1 MVSIL
6 TCSLKPALRF
16 EPTHKE
22 GKNMQQPYLALI
34 TPVSVGGGG
43 GPTHP
48 IAPGGQPPGIWGGA
62 PSYPDQGLPPGFGG
76 GHPSQGLP
84 GGPNYPSQGPIYGGG
99 HPSHGLPGGPNYP
112 SQGPIYGGGHPS
124 HPIYFP
130 DAGAPGGGGE
140 GETKPPSAEN
150 LPPIIIWIPGVGWIR
165 ALPGVPPKPNPDQ
178 PQVNPV

>member
-1 MVSIL
+1 
-6 TCSLKPALRF
+6 
-16 EPTHKE
+16 
-22 GKNMQQPYLALI
+22 MQQPYLALI

-43 GPTHP
+43 GPSQGPGFPTNP

-76 GHPSQGLP
+76 GHPGQGLP

-99 HPSHGLPGGPNYP
+99 HPSHGLPGGGNYP
-112 SQGPIYGGGHPS
+112 SHGLPGGGGQPS

-130 DAGAPGGGGE
+130 DVGGPGGGGE